1 MRFSDVLS
9 EFALGLM
16 EVEDFL
22 YCPPPG
28 VEVQALFG
36 RSIVNCVSEGVCA
49 VADNFILPTGRR
61 VIFNDTLGQTITITS
76 QEEYEDV
83 KHKLYNRML
92 ILIVSACETNE
103 DEYGIR
109 KYAKPTNLVKNYILL
124 VSGIHFQKEL
134 AELLEACHDHS
145 STCMNFHLKCF
156 TFQEHLFGYSRLWR
170 VFQDVPVLLLP
181 PCGQSPVCRW
191 GFKKWFRCSFFRL
204 WQVGPHIGDKEI
216 NHRAYC
222 HTDKKIDFRDP
233 LRIWTYSHG
242 FKVSRGAEE
251 IIPSWE
257 NTKIFINYRADSGCK
272 LWHFWGL
279 KNMKCSVQGY
289 PVAFLN
295 NHNPCEQEEVHQIF
309 EVFNKTEELEM

>member
-145 STCMNFHLKCF
+145 STCMNFHLK
-156 TFQEHLFGYSRLWR
+156 
-170 VFQDVPVLLLP
+170 
-181 PCGQSPVCRW
+181 
-191 GFKKWFRCSFFRL
+191 
-204 WQVGPHIGDKEI
+204 
-216 NHRAYC
+216 
-222 HTDKKIDFRDP
+222 IDFRDP